1 MNSIYQTALNLIYE
15 NPAMFVSWPKRQ
27 LLLLPGVTRETR
39 YHQYPTTVIQ
49 QLRNAGI
56 TPDGRSN
63 GPAICSFLLAGGV
76 RQLRETGQRWHIH
89 HIYDGKFLHP
99 NKTATT
105 HAVRDGQYFTE
116 AAGLVALHPVANAL
130 ADEFLE
136 FAWWL
141 RKEAFRRF
149 GFDPDHVFQD
159 QAGPNSTMH
168 APDRR

>member
-1 MNSIYQTALNLIYE
+1 MNNAFKTALNLIYE

-39 YHQYPTTVIQ
+39 YHQYPTTVKQ

-56 TPDGRSN
+56 PIDGRSN

-76 RQLRETGQRWHIH
+76 RPMREIGQGWHIH

-99 NKTATT
+99 KKTATT
-105 HAVRDGQYFTE
+105 HAIRDGQYFTE
-116 AAGLVALHPVANAL
+116 AAGLVALHPIANAL
-130 ADEFLE
+130 ADEFSE

-141 RKEAFRRF
+141 REGAFKRF
-149 GFDPDHVFQD
+149 GFDPDHVFEEQT
-159 QAGPNSTMH
+159 GLNNTLH
-168 APDRR
+168 AADRR

>member
-1 MNSIYQTALNLIYE
+1 MTTAYETALDLIYQNQTT
-15 NPAMFVSWPKRQ
+15 FVSWPKRQ

-39 YHQYPTTVIQ
+39 YHQYPTAVILR
-49 QLRNAGI
+49 LRNAGI
-56 TPDGRSN
+56 TPDRRNN

-76 RQLRETGQRWHIH
+76 RPLRETGQGWHIH

-99 NKTATT
+99 KKTATT

-116 AAGLVALHPVANAL
+116 AAGLVALHPIANAL
-130 ADEFLE
+130 ADEFSE

-149 GFDPDHVFQD
+149 GFDPDCVFEE
-159 QAGPNSTMH
+159 
-168 APDRR
+168 